1 MSDSAPKE
9 YAPGDCLDDRFLL
22 VERLGRGGFGDV
34 WRAEELLPDRTPL
47 RTVALKLLQ
56 KNAHDAA
63 NWAEEAKLLA
73 SFRHPSLVTIYAAGV
88 LSKPEPMPFVAM
100 EILEGR
106 TLADV
111 LSERK
116 RVPWRRVLAWARAVA
131 AALDVIHER
140 GVIHLDLKPANLF
153 LTNDGTVKV
162 LDFGI
167 SRRAGSQ
174 TPTVVRP
181 VGRPAVDASLDT
193 AMFVAEQEAPP
204 RVSEA
209 ALDTAMFV
217 AEQNSVSRQTTQAQ
231 GVAYAIVGTPGFMAP
246 EILEM
251 ATPAPPADAYALAAT
266 IVKLTTGGTHYE
278 DVSDEPADGS
288 DPAIV
293 STWWSDIRD
302 ATLRGKLRDLS
313 ADAARL
319 PAGLVALL
327 HRLLAVD
334 PLARGV
340 HTGRLAAL
348 FDEVLERP
356 YGPLDPPYRALAALP
371 KEAEGLLFGRGDD
384 VARLGRELA
393 FEPMVVL
400 HGPRGVGKSSLAR
413 AGLIP
418 YLARE
423 FVDGKDDWIEVHVRP
438 GDEPDRD
445 LDEALGR
452 VHLGLV
458 GAGFDALEAHAKA
471 SRIGIALL
479 IDPLDG
485 VLTAPSSNA
494 ARLIALL
501 TTLADGMVRPGLR
514 VLGVLGEAHVAAF
527 VDPNSTFASL
537 RPTLRFVGSPPAA
550 AVHDIVTGP
559 LRVAGVRLVGAETI
573 VGDVQREL
581 RGADDRMPLVALALR
596 NFWDTRT
603 PHPDER
609 TKLILTLDQWLS
621 IGGVAGALAAHA
633 HRVLGTLDA
642 DARLIAVEALLR
654 LATTGRK
661 PIRWNES
668 ELASVVAKDAG
679 RALDV
684 FGILERE
691 ALVRRRDGHIEF
703 THPSLASLPSVEQS
717 RLQHTDRLVL
727 LERLHEA
734 AIAWDRAGCHPEFL
748 LSGSFYDDVVRR
760 GDWTRGAISPLEK
773 QFVEASRRLA
783 LRRALI
789 RGAAILVTLAI
800 VAAALVA
807 NRAREER
814 EAAAER
820 ARALA
825 AEQAYVSDVIS
836 RSRLAPDPYIRTT
849 WLTEAIEHGSVDPSL
864 PLELFRTAAK
874 LPKATFLTLA
884 PSTRPSFP
892 WGDRWLLANA
902 GTTGIVVVD
911 FHFDPFYQEP
921 AKDGNGG
928 ADPPPAELHPHAMFI
943 RPHESPFVERV
954 QFAFDTAFATR
965 SSTGE
970 VRVFRLRSDGSVA
983 LAAVMPAKCR
993 GALKVADAA
1002 PVLACLGDEGLLYW
1016 DLRHADTVDKHE
1028 FQGIPIDVSPNG
1040 ELVAAAV
1047 DLKVV
1052 VWAPLKKKITEIK
1065 ALSAVE
1071 LGRFGP
1077 REPMLALAEES
1088 RYEVFDLEHPE
1099 QPLISE
1105 STRTELPTSLR
1116 WDEGGLDL
1124 ALCGTRLGGDIV
1136 SGRFY
1141 YLRKGHRA
1149 ATDPLPK
1156 GKPCE
1161 PAPYKGRPNIA
1172 STDEDIRDLAPL
1184 PLGPRDLLGGFRFAG
1199 GQFLT
1204 RDLVLLAG
1212 SRSAADS
1219 FMHFKGEPGT
1229 EPGSDSPVSVAEV
1242 LRENDE
1248 VIAFQVNDEVRFY
1261 RIATGKRE
1269 LTRKGNLLRVCSDK
1283 RIAAW
1288 ERDGKEGDTFKNW
1301 RIFDARSG
1309 ATIATIKRENGFIL
1323 GVDSACRNLYYQRV
1337 DGAVMVAPFDADPN
1351 DYRVI
1356 AQADGYV
1363 YDVRPSLARGTDG
1376 PGLWL
1381 AFSSG
1386 ALARIDENKNS
1397 LGVVG
1402 YATPRATALSDGP
1415 AAGELVYA
1423 DATGV
1428 VLLRAQSSTRLLEP
1442 MGSTV
1447 WEDISLAPDGRSML
1461 LLATNGIAAFN
1472 MERREIVG
1480 SIPLRGRTRFLPW
1493 DKDGS
1498 VAVWNFDTVGSEEI
1512 DIIPRG
1518 RDITGKISK
1527 ALCNLRVENGR
1538 LKILD

>member
-63 NWAEEAKLLA
+63 HWAEEAKLLA

-88 LSKPEPMPFVAM
+88 LSKPEVMPFVAM

-131 AALDVIHER
+131 AALDVIHVR

-153 LTNDGTVKV
+153 LTHDGTVKV

-193 AMFVAEQEAPP
+193 AMFVAEQEPAPAP
-204 RVSEA
+204 NAS
-209 ALDTAMFV
+209 LDTAMFV
-217 AEQNSVSRQTTQAQ
+217 AEQSSMSRQTTLAA
-231 GVAYAIVGTPGFMAP
+231 GLAYAIVGTPGFMAP

-251 ATPAPPADAYALAAT
+251 ATPAPAADAYALAAT

-278 DVSDEPADGS
+278 DVSDEPTDGS
-288 DPAIV
+288 DPAVV

-302 ATLRGKLRDLS
+302 ATLRGQLRDLS
-313 ADAARL
+313 ADPAGL

-327 HRLLAVD
+327 NRLLAVD

-356 YGPLDPPYRALAALP
+356 YGVLEPPFRALEPLP

-384 VARLGRELA
+384 VGRLGRELA

-413 AGLIP
+413 AGLVP

-423 FVDGKDDWIEVHVRP
+423 FVDGKDDWIEVHLRP
-438 GDEPDRD
+438 GDDPDRE

-452 VHLGLV
+452 VHLSLV
-458 GAGFDALEAHAKA
+458 GAGVDALEAHAKT

-485 VLTAPSSNA
+485 VLKAASSNA

-514 VLGVLGEAHVAAF
+514 LLGVLGEAHVAAF
-527 VDPNSTFASL
+527 IDPNSSFATL

-596 NFWDTRT
+596 NLWETRT

-609 TKLILTLDQWLS
+609 TKLILTLDQWRV
-621 IGGVAGALAAHA
+621 IGGVPGALAGHA
-633 HRVLGTLDA
+633 HRVLEKLDA
-642 DARLIAVEALLR
+642 EARVIAVEALLR
-654 LATTGRK
+654 LSTTGRK
-661 PIRWNES
+661 SIRWNES
-668 ELASVVAKDAG
+668 ELAAIVSSDPA

-684 FGILERE
+684 FVTLERE
-691 ALVRRRDGHIEF
+691 VIVRRRDGYIEF
-703 THPSLASLPSVEQS
+703 THPSLASLPSVEQA
-717 RLQHTDRLVL
+717 RLQNTDRLIL

-748 LSGSFYDDVVRR
+748 LTGSFYDDVMRR
-760 GDWTRGAISPLEK
+760 GDWTRNAISPLEK

-783 LRRALI
+783 RRRALLRATGI
-789 RGAAILVTLAI
+789 LFAIAI
-800 VAAALVA
+800 GVAIFFA

-825 AEQAYVSDVIS
+825 ADQAYISDVVS
-836 RSRLAPDPYIRTT
+836 RSRLAGDPYVRTA
-849 WLTEAIEHGSVDPSL
+849 WLSEAIDRGASDPSL
-864 PLELFRTAAK
+864 PLELFRAASK

-884 PSTRPSFP
+884 PSTRPGFP

-921 AKDGNGG
+921 SKKDEKGD
-928 ADPPPAELHPHAMFI
+928 AEPPSTDLHPHAMFV

-965 SSTGE
+965 SATGE

-993 GALKVADAA
+993 GALRIADAA
-1002 PVLACLGDEGLLYW
+1002 PVLACLGDEGLLRW
-1016 DLRHADTVDKHE
+1016 DLRHADIVDKHH
-1028 FQGIPIDVSPNG
+1028 FQGIPLDVSPNG
-1040 ELVAAAV
+1040 ELIAAAI

-1052 VWAPLKKKITEIK
+1052 VWSPSNNKTTEIK
-1065 ALSAVE
+1065 ATSAVE

-1077 REPMLALAEES
+1077 REPVIALAEES
-1088 RYEVFDLEHPE
+1088 RFEVFDLEHVD

-1105 STRTELPTSLR
+1105 SMEVELPTSLR

-1124 ALCGTRLGGDIV
+1124 AICGTRIGGDIV
-1136 SGRFY
+1136 SGRFH
-1141 YLRKGHRA
+1141 YLRKGLRVPS
-1149 ATDPLPK
+1149 DPLPK

-1161 PAPYKGRPNIA
+1161 PAPYPGRPNMA
-1172 STDEDIRDLAPL
+1172 TSEEDIRDLANL
-1184 PLGPRDLLGGFRFAG
+1184 PLGPRDLLGGFRFTG

-1204 RDLVLLAG
+1204 RDLVLLANN
-1212 SRSAADS
+1212 RSAVDS

-1229 EPGSDSPVSVAEV
+1229 EAAGDGPMAIASIV
-1242 LRENDE
+1242 RENDD
-1248 VIAFQVNDEVRFY
+1248 VVAFQLNDEVRFY
-1261 RIATGKRE
+1261 RISTSKRE

-1288 ERDGKEGDTFKNW
+1288 ERDGKEGEDFKNW

-1309 ATIATIKRENGFIL
+1309 ATMATLKREPGFIL
-1323 GVDSACRNLYYQRV
+1323 GVDTGCHHLYYQRV
-1337 DGAVMVAPFDADPN
+1337 DGTVMVAPFDAAPN
-1351 DYRVI
+1351 EYRVMG
-1356 AQADGYV
+1356 QADGYV

-1386 ALARIDENKNS
+1386 ALARIDENKNT

-1402 YATPRATALSDGP
+1402 YATPRASALSDGP
-1415 AAGELVYA
+1415 APGELVYA

-1447 WEDISLAPDGRSML
+1447 WEDISVAPDAQSMF
-1461 LLATNGIAAFN
+1461 LLATHGIAAFN
-1472 MERREIVG
+1472 IERREIVG
-1480 SIPLRGRTRFLPW
+1480 SIALRGHTRFLPW

-1498 VAVWNFDTVGSEEI
+1498 VAVWSFDTVGPEEI

-1538 LKILD
+1538 LKIFD